1 MEDPTAEGR
10 GVVCLCGSARFAEQL
25 ADAARRLTAEGMI
38 VVAPVFLE
46 GPPLGAEARDGL
58 DRLHRRRID
67 LADRVLVVDPGGYVG
82 PSTAAEIGY
91 ALRVGRRVEFTEP
104 PVAMRLDAEPF
115 AALAERRKWVEVRLL
130 DDKRAALQV
139 GRLIEFTRNGD
150 PDGVALLARVTT
162 LQSHANRG
170 ALLDAVDPGQVLPGA
185 DRDGLAA
192 RLERYYPGQSAA
204 AHVAIGLEL
213 LGGIDPGRQTRVGY
227 LRALPRTLGSAAVL
241 IRDEQGRILLVNPA
255 YRDGGWLLPGGSLEQ
270 DEYPTDAAARGVTE
284 ELGVDGFTPGRLL
297 AVDHQHAYSEH
308 PALTAFLFDGGV
320 LPADRHASIRLPPEE
335 LSGMGFFTLEQVRSL
350 VAAHL
355 YRRIE
360 AAHRVLLAGGAAVYL
375 EDGYPPGERPVFT
388 WHEGDAPPEGV
399 PVRQVGVW
407 AFDPVDGRV
416 LLQHRVAECGWGLP
430 AGRPEPGEDDPRATM
445 VREAWEESQIDLDPQ
460 RAVYL
465 GYQYTRSDPGYPDG
479 LVQLRYAAP
488 ILRYHPI
495 APDADPELGGARPAY
510 RRFLTDIARAVDLL
524 GWGPSGYAQAR
535 AAARAARALGIP
547 VDAPS
552 PDGYRDHAHRSVAAL
567 DQGRM
572 VW

>member
-1 MEDPTAEGR
+1 
-10 GVVCLCGSARFAEQL
+10 
-25 ADAARRLTAEGMI
+25 
-38 VVAPVFLE
+38 
-46 GPPLGAEARDGL
+46 
-58 DRLHRRRID
+58 
-67 LADRVLVVDPGGYVG
+67 
-82 PSTAAEIGY
+82 
-91 ALRVGRRVEFTEP
+91 
-104 PVAMRLDAEPF
+104 
-115 AALAERRKWVEVRLL
+115 
-130 DDKRAALQV
+130 
-139 GRLIEFTRNGD
+139 
-150 PDGVALLARVTT
+150 
-162 LQSHANRG
+162 
-170 ALLDAVDPGQVLPGA
+170 
-185 DRDGLAA
+185 
-192 RLERYYPGQSAA
+192 
-204 AHVAIGLEL
+204 
-213 LGGIDPGRQTRVGY
+213 
-227 LRALPRTLGSAAVL
+227 
-241 IRDEQGRILLVNPA
+241 
-255 YRDGGWLLPGGSLEQ
+255 
-270 DEYPTDAAARGVTE
+270 
-284 ELGVDGFTPGRLL
+284 
-297 AVDHQHAYSEH
+297 
-308 PALTAFLFDGGV
+308 
-320 LPADRHASIRLPPEE
+320 
-335 LSGMGFFTLEQVRSL
+335 
-350 VAAHL
+350 
-355 YRRIE
+355 
-360 AAHRVLLAGGAAVYL
+360 
-375 EDGYPPGERPVFT
+375 
-388 WHEGDAPPEGV
+388 
-399 PVRQVGVW
+399 VW